1 VTTAETPGTGSGHGV
16 VAPDGKRAY
25 YLHGDVPAA
34 PPLTLS
40 RIDTATNSVSTD
52 VDVGGAPVNIAIFA

>member
-1 VTTAETPGTGSGHGV
+1 MGSALTTCTATF
-16 VAPDGKRAY
+16 RRR
-25 YLHGDVPAA
+25 